1 MDFWGGF
8 VIDEGETPQRI
19 PTSCSG
25 RSGFRSTQE
34 IQGTTTYRYNTFILN
49 FMANP
54 MIFRGHFKFPYTPL
68 YLESPH
74 PSPKPG
80 PPVGRLD
87 FDRLRL
93 QGDIGPENRITRLS
107 NPA

>member
-1 MDFWGGF
+1 MSAPRQNAQSRAAQAWGRGGG
-8 VIDEGETPQRI
+8 ILLEGETPQRI

-49 FMANP
+49 FMANH
-54 MIFRGHFKFPYTPL
+54 MILRGHFKFSYIPL

-74 PSPKPG
+74 PPPPKPG
-80 PPVGRLD
+80 PPVA
-87 FDRLRL
+87 
-93 QGDIGPENRITRLS
+93 Q
-107 NPA
+107 